1 MCPDVDK
8 SGSNRMKGSSA
19 TSGPNINPLY
29 EYLIDLQWKRIA
41 VVEALAPKRHE
52 RWQLGTSVLL
62 VLWWAADHI
71 EALKGFPSALV
82 ILLGPVV
89 IFGGLAIAGWKA
101 QMIAVKALP
110 SPFEYPKA
118 LELLLST
125 PLSGYEITSATVM
138 AHIRYPFMGVTAKR
152 VGLVLANLVIYT
164 LIILESAGRQTV
176 IADVLD
182 MSLKFYLPALC
193 VFIFFPVLT
202 GVDTLMVPS
211 GWLKKSMNSAIGDGN
226 EYGRSGF
233 LPLIAMTLALA
244 PIIQKINMFDAGDRY
259 NLMWIITVACPVI
272 LVTIPVCIII
282 LILLLPGHLEKVRRS
297 G

>member
-8 SGSNRMKGSSA
+8 SRSNKTKGSSA
-19 TSGPNINPLY
+19 TSGPDINPLY
-29 EYLIDLQWKRIA
+29 EYLIDLQKRRIA
-41 VVEALAPKRHE
+41 VVEALAPNRHE

-71 EALKGFPSALV
+71 EALQGFPSALV

-89 IFGGLAIAGWKA
+89 IFGGVAVAGWKA

-125 PLSGYEITSATVM
+125 PLSGYEITWATVM
-138 AHIRYPFMGVTAKR
+138 AHIRYPFMGVSAKR

-164 LIILESAGRQTV
+164 LIILESTGRQTIIV
-176 IADVLD
+176 DVLD

-193 VFIFFPVLT
+193 VFIFFPVRHGYYALH
-202 GVDTLMVPS
+202 
-211 GWLKKSMNSAIGDGN
+211 SA
-226 EYGRSGF
+226 
-233 LPLIAMTLALA
+233 
-244 PIIQKINMFDAGDRY
+244 
-259 NLMWIITVACPVI
+259 
-272 LVTIPVCIII
+272 
-282 LILLLPGHLEKVRRS
+282 RR
-297 G
+297 